1 MKKILYFECN
11 AGISGDMTLG
21 ALVDLGVDAAAI
33 EQELGKL
40 GLDKTQFAL
49 KANEIK
55 KNGISGIDL
64 DVILKEGHEKGH
76 GHTTY
81 AYIRELIDK
90 SELAAD
96 VKRMAKQI
104 FNVIAEAEAAVHR
117 KPVEEVAFHEVG
129 ALDSIID
136 IVGTAIA
143 IHLLQQREDCVFDIK
158 CSSVHDGSGF
168 ITCQHG
174 VIPVP
179 VPAVV
184 EMMKTSEISF
194 VYEEVN
200 TELVT
205 PTGFGIL
212 KGLGAECTR
221 PPAMKVIDAGYGFG
235 KRETGLFSAVR
246 IILGREVEM

>member
-21 ALVDLGVDAAAI
+21 ALVDLGVPAAEI
-33 EQELGKL
+33 ERELGKL

-49 KANEIK
+49 VPHQTK
-55 KNGISGIDL
+55 KSGITGTNL
-64 DVILKEGHEKGH
+64 DVVLKDGHEKGH

-81 AYIRELIDK
+81 AYIRELIDG
-90 SELAAD
+90 SELAD
-96 VKRMAKQI
+96 DIKHMAKQI

-117 KPVEEVAFHEVG
+117 KSVEEVAFHEVG

-136 IVGTAIA
+136 IVGTAVA
-143 IHLLQQREDCVFDIK
+143 IYLLQQRENCTFDIR
-158 CSSVHDGSGF
+158 CSSVHDGTGF

-194 VYEEVN
+194 VYENVD

-212 KGLGAECTR
+212 KGLGAKCTR
-221 PPAMKVIDAGYGFG
+221 PPAMKITSAGYGFG

-246 IILGREVEM
+246 ILLGIEA